1 MWCVMMVAC
10 DASLPQH
17 RHIMCYCSWESTVC
31 RSGIVTTGRSPM
43 YIARFSYDVQP
54 VHRQQAMRFI
64 EREVAS
70 AKERGL
76 AARLLIPLTRAPGG
90 PALQYEV
97 ELDSLD
103 TLDDFRSRGMG
114 SAESTSEWMHDFS
127 ALLTAPPAV

>member
-1 MWCVMMVAC
+1 MRIGNLSFS
-10 DASLPQH
+10 DHHL
-17 RHIMCYCSWESTVC
+17 R
-31 RSGIVTTGRSPM
+31 RSPM

-54 VHRQQAMRFI
+54 IHRQQAIAFI
-64 EREVAS
+64 EGEVAS
-70 AKERGL
+70 AKARGL

-114 SAESTSEWMHDFS
+114 SAESTSEWMREFS
-127 ALLTAPPAV
+127 ALLTAPPAVEILRVAEQH